1 MQTLKVFQ
9 SLWAMELRHP
19 RTPEPGVAEHFRRI
33 ADAGFAGVCLDP
45 NVAEI
50 EESRRL
56 RPLFEKHGLA
66 CMLNVFPATPDEL
79 QPLLRL
85 ADEMQAVLVNII
97 GGVMP
102 LRATDAVPLA
112 RRWIDEA
119 ADFDFP
125 VLFETHRD
133 SLLNDLYYTLELLEQ
148 VPGMR
153 LCADLSHF
161 VVDRELRLPLTER
174 DRGYFDTILDRAD
187 CLQGRIATR
196 EQVQVPVAFPQ
207 HAAWVRQF
215 RAWWLD
221 GMRRWRARSA
231 VDASLVFL
239 CELGPPPYAIT
250 DANGDELSDRWEE
263 AATLRSWAEEAW
275 NASGG
280 AA

>member
-19 RTPEPGVAEHFRRI
+19 RKPEPGVEEHFRRI

-50 EESRRL
+50 DESRRL

-66 CMLNVFPATPDEL
+66 CMLNVFPGTPDEL
-79 QPLLRL
+79 QPLLGL

-102 LRATDAVPLA
+102 LRAVDAVPLA

-119 ADFDFP
+119 AAFDFP

-221 GMRRWRARSA
+221 GMRRWRARNSE
-231 VDASLVFL
+231 DASLVFL

-263 AATLRSWAEEAW
+263 AATIRGWAEEAW
-275 NASGG
+275 DASGS